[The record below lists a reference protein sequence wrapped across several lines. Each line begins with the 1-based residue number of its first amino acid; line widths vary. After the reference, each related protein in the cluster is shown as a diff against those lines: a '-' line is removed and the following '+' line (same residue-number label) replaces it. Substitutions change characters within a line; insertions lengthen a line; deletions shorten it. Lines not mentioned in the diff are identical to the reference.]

1 MKGEFKFM
9 SKVLTTEQREQ
20 AGSDSYNRFEYQVH
34 WIVCHI
40 IVRLQEDA
48 ECIVFCEFHDDM
60 AEYSPDNQQYQF
72 FQIKTK
78 EDSSDWT
85 IAGMSKR
92 EKKKTGGYKKS
103 FLGFIFYNYLVFGVE
118 CSHCYLVSNND
129 LDNDVLLWQSYVEDG
144 KSLQTENVELY
155 RKIKDRIKEEFSD
168 DMPSNFDLVFEE
180 FIQNTFVHK
189 SELQLTTYETQTMGK
204 FFKHLADKNIP
215 SNTANLI
222 FQQLLNDVRKKSKE
236 KIKMPISMKRLVEKK
251 GVDVT
256 QVGKKIDDN
265 IKNSGNYDAFRNY
278 LIIQSLSDKDVN
290 RIIVAKTLHDA
301 RWLDVNDVKY
311 QEIVVTLRKVVST
324 YCELCEANGVS
335 EELKNL
341 CIQELLNHSLLSDSL
356 DKSLV
361 EVLYYEHKFSR
372 KSKTRTGVQNFN

>member
-1 MKGEFKFM
+1 M

-40 IVRLQEDA
+40 IGRLQEDA

-60 AEYSPDNQQYQF
+60 AEFSPSNQQYQF

-85 IAGMSKR
+85 IAEMSKR
-92 EKKKTGGYKKS
+92 EKKKTGGYNCH
-103 FLGFIFYNYLVFGVE
+103 F
-118 CSHCYLVSNND
+118 VSNND
-129 LDNDVLLWQSYVEDG
+129 FDNDVLLWQTYVEDG
-144 KSLQTENVELY
+144 KSLQTENIELY
-155 RKIKDRIKEEFSD
+155 EKIKDRIKEEFSD
-168 DMPSNFDLVFEE
+168 DMPSNFDSVFEE

-189 SELQLTTYETQTMGK
+189 SELQLTTYESQAMGK
-204 FFKHLADKNIP
+204 FFNHLADKNIP

-236 KIKMPISMKRLVEKK
+236 RIRVPISMRRLVEKK
-251 GVDVT
+251 GVDVA

-265 IKNSGNYDAFRNY
+265 IKSGGNYDAFRNY
-278 LIIQSLSDKDVN
+278 LVTQSLSDKDVN
-290 RIIVAKTLHDA
+290 RIIAAKTLHDA

-311 QEIVVTLRKVVST
+311 QEIVVALRKVVST
-324 YCELCEANGVS
+324 YCKSSETNGVCD
-335 EELKNL
+335 ELNNL
-341 CIQELLNHSLLSDSL
+341 CIQELRNRSLISESL

-372 KSKTRTGVQNFN
+372 

>member
-1 MKGEFKFM
+1 M

-40 IVRLQEDA
+40 IGRLQEDA

-60 AEYSPDNQQYQF
+60 AEFSPSNQQYQF

-85 IAGMSKR
+85 IAEMSKR

-103 FLGFIFYNYLVFGVE
+103 FLGFIFYNYLVFGSE
-118 CSHCYLVSNND
+118 CSHCHFVSNND
-129 LDNDVLLWQSYVEDG
+129 FDNDVLLWQTYVEDG
-144 KSLQTENVELY
+144 KSLQTENIELY
-155 RKIKDRIKEEFSD
+155 EKIKDRIKEEFSD
-168 DMPSNFDLVFEE
+168 DMPSNFDSVFEE

-189 SELQLTTYETQTMGK
+189 SELQLTTYESQAMGK
-204 FFKHLADKNIP
+204 FFNHLADKNIP

-236 KIKMPISMKRLVEKK
+236 RIRVPISMRRLVEKK
-251 GVDVT
+251 GVDVA

-265 IKNSGNYDAFRNY
+265 IKSGGNYDAFRNY
-278 LIIQSLSDKDVN
+278 LVTQSLSDKDVN
-290 RIIVAKTLHDA
+290 RIIAAKTLHDA

-311 QEIVVTLRKVVST
+311 QEIVVALRKVVST
-324 YCELCEANGVS
+324 YCKSSETNGVCD
-335 EELKNL
+335 ELNNL
-341 CIQELLNHSLLSDSL
+341 CIQELRNRSLISESL

-361 EVLYYEHKFSR
+361 EVLYYEHKVSR
-372 KSKTRTGVQNFN
+372 